1 VKSPWGPIR
10 VKLGLLHS
18 EVVNCAPEFEDCQ
31 SIAQRTGEPLKN
43 VIQQAI
49 ALYWA
54 GRDARG

>member
-1 VKSPWGPIR
+1 
-10 VKLGLLHS
+10 LHS